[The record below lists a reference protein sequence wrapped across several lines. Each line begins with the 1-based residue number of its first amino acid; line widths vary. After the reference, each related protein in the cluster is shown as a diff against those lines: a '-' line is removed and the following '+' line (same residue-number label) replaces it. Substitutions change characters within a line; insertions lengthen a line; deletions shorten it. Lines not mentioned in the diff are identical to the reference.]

1 MWLTLV
7 NPTTTWSRLAR
18 RMGSDA
24 MKHFACAP
32 LVASHPII
40 LSMVLFAFLYV
51 LAVQCTWQGREDI
64 NLEGVVSMCDR

>member
-18 RMGSDA
+18 RMGGDA
-24 MKHFACAP
+24 MKHVGCAP

-51 LAVQCTWQGREDI
+51 LAVQRWQGREDI
-64 NLEGVVSMCDR
+64 NLEGVVSMYDR